1 MHFEDHQRWQ
11 MQNHIYARKIVI
23 FSTSLKLYDIQ
34 KQLHPGNQAEEI
46 TSVYHR
52 WERDILLSSQI
63 SPNEVDS
70 TGMKCQVI
78 SSWTLIKLIL
88 QISSTEPGGWSEGK
102 GAQTY
107 SNVAQC
113 QGQETLPLLEDF
125 KGKAC
130 RSFLWTCR
138 HCGFIHSYRW
148 KRQDSPRGRTL
159 GKSKA
164 RAEVRAFCTDG
175 HLHSKENNPWER
187 ISFDL
192 FQHEG

>member
-1 MHFEDHQRWQ
+1 M
-11 MQNHIYARKIVI
+11 ISRK
-23 FSTSLKLYDIQ
+23 K
-34 KQLHPGNQAEEI
+34 LHPGNQAEEI

-52 WERDILLSSQI
+52 WERDILLSLQI

-70 TGMKCQVI
+70 TGMKCQVL
-78 SSWTLIKLIL
+78 SSWALIRLIL
-88 QISSTEPGGWSEGK
+88 QISLSECGGRSEGK

-107 SNVAQC
+107 SNVAQG
-113 QGQETLPLLEDF
+113 QGQETPPLLQGL

-130 RSFLWTCR
+130 RSLLWTCR
-138 HCGFIHSYRW
+138 HWSFIHSYRW
-148 KRQDSPRGRTL
+148 KRQDSPWGRTL
-159 GKSKA
+159 GKSEA
-164 RAEVRAFCTDG
+164 GAEVRAFCTDG